1 MGEPA
6 RGVLVV
12 ESNAPAAEVLLD
24 GEPLGTVADG
34 PWTVAA
40 EGRTVRL
47 LPPDRYSWSMSRPD
61 ERVVVSAGDTARVR
75 LEFSY
80 AYSLNT
86 NPPDAAVVHLAG
98 DAEDRLGRT
107 PLVLERERPLDGTLV
122 FRKSGFD
129 STGVTPGRDL
139 WNVHHVRLRP
149 RSRGSPE
156 RVFRLP
162 DQNRKWDW
170 LTFVSAGVAVSAGA
184 AAVVYQRKANR
195 LQETSS
201 ARLRQRGDRYENRS
215 HTFLA
220 GMQVGVGTFAIS
232 LIFR

>member
-1 MGEPA
+1 M
-6 RGVLVV
+6 LVV
-12 ESNAPAAEVLLD
+12 ESNAATAEVLLD
-24 GEPLGTVADG
+24 GEALGAVADG
-34 PWTVAA
+34 PWTVAPGA
-40 EGRTVRL
+40 RTVRL
-47 LPPDRYSWSMSRPD
+47 LPPDRYSWSMDRPED
-61 ERVVVSAGDTARVR
+61 RVVVTVGDTARVR
-75 LEFSY
+75 LDFSY
-80 AYSLNT
+80 TYSLNA
-86 NPPDAAVVHLAG
+86 NPPDASVVLLDG
-98 DAEDRLGRT
+98 DAGSRLGRT

-122 FRKSGFD
+122 FEKSGYD
-129 STGVTPGRDL
+129 SSRVTPGRDL

-162 DQNRKWDW
+162 DRNRKWEW
-170 LTFVSAGVAVSAGA
+170 VTYVSAGIAVSAGA

-201 ARLRQRGDRYENRS
+201 ARLRQRGDRYENLS